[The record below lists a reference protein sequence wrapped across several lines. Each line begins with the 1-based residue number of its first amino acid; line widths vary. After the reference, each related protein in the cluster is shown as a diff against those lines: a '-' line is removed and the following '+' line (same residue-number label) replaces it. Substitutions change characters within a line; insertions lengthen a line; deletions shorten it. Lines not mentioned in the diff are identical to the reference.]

1 MRTVPVLGKMGDCLI
16 QREGGAGDKLEV
28 HLGC

>member
-1 MRTVPVLGKMGDCLI
+1 MRTVPVLGKNGGLFN